1 MTQNTTKKC
10 SILRD
15 IGSSLFGLKNAQGVD
30 FRSNGAQNFVLWK
43 NVTSYWF
50 DLKTKVVDLLVEE
63 YAAIVWPSPSGT
75 KTRKL
80 GFYLSW
86 GSCKDNK
93 HVVLDS
99 LFNSIL
105 KE

>member
-1 MTQNTTKKC
+1 
-10 SILRD
+10 
-15 IGSSLFGLKNAQGVD
+15 
-30 FRSNGAQNFVLWK
+30 
-43 NVTSYWF
+43 
-50 DLKTKVVDLLVEE
+50 VEE
-63 YAAIVWPSPSGT
+63 YATIVWPSPSGT

-86 GSCKDNK
+86 GRCKDNK

-99 LFNSIL
+99 LFNYIP